1 MSGKRL
7 GVFGGTFN
15 PIHLGHLH
23 IAQEFARLLSL
34 DEVLLI
40 PAAVPPHKAAKDLA
54 PGEIRLELC
63 RLAVQE
69 QAALQRERCRTA
81 TRRKSYTADTLHILS
96 EERPKDHLYLLMG
109 EDMFL
114 TLQEWRRPEEI
125 WSTADICAAP
135 RSRDASEKLQAQKQ
149 ALEARGARVH
159 LCPISFLPIS
169 STLVRETVRKGK
181 PIDKLVPWSVASYI
195 AAHSLY
201 RITEEA

>member
-54 PGEIRLELC
+54 SGETRLELC

-69 QAALQRERCRTA
+69 QPLCSVSDVEL
-81 TRRKSYTADTLHILS
+81 RRGGKSYTADTLRILS
-96 EERPKDHLYLLMG
+96 EERPEDHLFLLMG

-114 TLQEWRRPEEI
+114 TLQDWRRPEEI
-125 WSTADICAAP
+125 WSMADICAAP
-135 RSRDASEKLQAQKQ
+135 RSRDASEKLEAQKQ

-169 STLVRETVRKGK
+169 STLVRETVREGR
-181 PIDKLVPWSVASYI
+181 PLDGLVPRSVASYI
-195 AAHSLY
+195 AAHGLY
-201 RITEEA
+201 RVTEET